1 MIEILKSNLDH
12 VFGEHSDTNVL
23 RVFVNLFMNYSSMI
37 DGDFLSYI
45 YEQSEMQTYE
55 RKLMIHP
62 RISTLYLRNKNLF
75 TDEMIGTL
83 LDHIYECSHE
93 SSGYLY
99 VALAILKD
107 SEDESV
113 KEITNNFISTIK
125 LDSEDEQNF
134 YNFRAFLANSLR
146 ILSQ

>member
-1 MIEILKSNLDH
+1 
-12 VFGEHSDTNVL
+12 
-23 RVFVNLFMNYSSMI
+23 
-37 DGDFLSYI
+37 
-45 YEQSEMQTYE
+45 MQTYE

-62 RISTLYLRNKNLF
+62 RISTMYLRNKNLF

-83 LDHIYECSHE
+83 LDHIYEFSHE

-99 VALAILKD
+99 VALAILED

-125 LDSEDEQNF
+125 LDSEYEQNF

>member
-1 MIEILKSNLDH
+1 
-12 VFGEHSDTNVL
+12 
-23 RVFVNLFMNYSSMI
+23 MNYSSMI

-62 RISTLYLRNKNLF
+62 RISTMYLRNKNLF

-99 VALAILKD
+99 VALAILED

-125 LDSEDEQNF
+125 LDSEYEQNF